1 MGNLPSQNDVL
12 EIYGK
17 IMVNAFNIDDL
28 NILQVI
34 LLCFATWKRM
44 NVKLLFEFQMY
55 VFNNNLTNLDKSRP
69 FWTDFDQFELF

>member
-1 MGNLPSQNDVL
+1 MLRGTLMGNLPSQNDVL

-34 LLCFATWKRM
+34 LFCFAMKKDER
-44 NVKLLFEFQMY
+44 QA
-55 VFNNNLTNLDKSRP
+55 P
-69 FWTDFDQFELF
+69 I